1 MHVTA
6 DNRVN
11 LIIKSQREMHILFSL
26 LVSRRHIVMQASINR
41 KLDCRRNFQRTSG
54 SIGRGGMGKGGWGR
68 RVWPTCMQCM
78 FKQTNVEW
86 IELNWSTEWDVAV
99 HSSSL
104 ASTLAIP
111 HQANNDS
118 CQESTAVDHKDNSG
132 ISQRPGSSFLLH
144 CHLTAQLPARDP
156 HTVPDFGFFHCK
168 IRFYLLR
175 YRKLAEI
182 SYVCCVSY
190 ICMCTFVHVHLC
202 MLTYMNVHVDV
213 RVWCQGSFSI
223 TF

>member
-1 MHVTA
+1 MDRTELVH
-6 DNRVN
+6 R
-11 LIIKSQREMHILFSL
+11 LRPCCSHCSQQL
-26 LVSRRHIVMQASINR
+26 
-41 KLDCRRNFQRTSG
+41 SG
-54 SIGRGGMGKGGWGR
+54 SNTGNPTPSQQWQLSREHSSWSQGQFWYKPEAGKLISS
-68 RVWPTCMQCM
+68 PLSSNHTASSM
-78 FKQTNVEW
+78 
-86 IELNWSTEWDVAV
+86 WST
-99 HSSSL
+99 
-104 ASTLAIP
+104 
-111 HQANNDS
+111 
-118 CQESTAVDHKDNSG
+118 
-132 ISQRPGSSFLLH
+132 
-144 CHLTAQLPARDP
+144 

-202 MLTYMNVHVDV
+202 MPTYMNVHVDV